1 MQGEQTHPPRARRQ
15 RGTHAKVHSSLWH
28 DNKTTSWNI
37 FALTKCFE
45 WPIFYTQILIYSGAI
60 KSDQQSAILGIFWP
74 AKKNNKPFCSKRAK
88 PHFSSQISAHKH
100 TNMLTVPAAMGM
112 ENAEVQ
118 GHFKY
123 SAAWGS
129 PLSVHH
135 ILLLTHA
142 LRCTHMH
149 TLTYTDIVG
158 IFYTPHLPNAWIR
171 DSKVPLRWKHDT
183 SWVRSHKNSR
193 RCEASMETQLSI
205 FVSQKD
211 RHKWMEGMTFEHLLF
226 SVMLRGWDCSPCSA
240 VYRFVLLNYISITNI
255 WCWLIFSLY
264 SVNNCDCVEIV
275 AVEFFFLSKGSGG
288 EGGRESSSGCD

>member
-1 MQGEQTHPPRARRQ
+1 MKYVCSYKMFWTTYFLYTNLHIF
-15 RGTHAKVHSSLWH
+15 RGHQIWPTIS
-28 DNKTTSWNI
+28 NFGNI
-37 FALTKCFE
+37 LT
-45 WPIFYTQILIYSGAI
+45 G
-60 KSDQQSAILGIFWP
+60 
-74 AKKNNKPFCSKRAK
+74 KKKREKIKPFCSKRAK

-142 LRCTHMH
+142 LRCTHTH
-149 TLTYTDIVG
+149 TLTYTHIVG

-183 SWVRSHKNSR
+183 SWLCSYKNSH

-205 FVSQKD
+205 FVSQKA

-226 SVMLRGWDCSPCSA
+226 SVILRGWDCSPCSVA
-240 VYRFVLLNYISITNI
+240 YSFVPLNYISINQYLVLTY
-255 WCWLIFSLY
+255 L
-264 SVNNCDCVEIV
+264 
-275 AVEFFFLSKGSGG
+275 
-288 EGGRESSSGCD
+288 